1 MSQDVVSFVLRFV
14 REATG
19 DQQVRWRGVIKH
31 VQGNSES
38 QFTQFA
44 EALEFMQAH
53 VNELVQ
59 TTMTQTADNKAEN
72 PFVETA
78 RLWGEFMP
86 RYTKMM
92 MDTMAGAMGAAGHAS
107 PMQKQVEEALAATLS
122 LWGVPTQQDQAR
134 AAVQLEALT
143 NQLGEL
149 SVKMEQL
156 ERRMADLKRKNN
168 Q

>member
-1 MSQDVVSFVLRFV
+1 MVSFVLRFV
-14 REATG
+14 REATE

-44 EALEFMQAH
+44 EALEFMQAR

-59 TTMTQTADNKAEN
+59 TTMAQTTENQAEN

-86 RYTKMM
+86 RYTRLM
-92 MDTMAGAMGAAGHAS
+92 MDTMTGVMGVAGRPS

-122 LWGVPTQQDQAR
+122 LWGVPTQQDQVR
-134 AAVQLEALT
+134 AAAQLESLT
-143 NQLGEL
+143 GQLAEL
-149 SVKMEQL
+149 SDKMERL
-156 ERRMADLKRKNN
+156 EKRMADLKRK
-168 Q
+168 